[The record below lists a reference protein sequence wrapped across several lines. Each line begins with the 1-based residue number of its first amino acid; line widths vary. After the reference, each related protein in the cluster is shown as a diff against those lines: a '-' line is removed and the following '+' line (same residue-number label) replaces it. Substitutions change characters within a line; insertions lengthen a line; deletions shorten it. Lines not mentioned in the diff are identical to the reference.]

1 MKKIL
6 LSIIIVLLL
15 CSVNIIAQQKV
26 VLRQDGS
33 IEYLNKGNNEVI
45 PLSKVPTE
53 YALRKKSGS
62 NSIMDV
68 DDTLGYGHLFP
79 PNGTNFGFHGLDRM
93 VMWFKAPAD
102 MIIHSAGFNTYP
114 DANLYNQECRLKLVR
129 FAWDM
134 DSINTQAAPEYL
146 GYYELN
152 SGGLAYP
159 WTAYLDDS
167 DICGDWISNNGK
179 TSPFG
184 HDIWSNDSL
193 GLSWGVSVKPDD
205 DLPTTEYQ

>member
-79 PNGTNFGFHGLDRM
+79 PNGTNFGFHG
-93 VMWFKAPAD
+93 
-102 MIIHSAGFNTYP
+102 
-114 DANLYNQECRLKLVR
+114 
-129 FAWDM
+129 
-134 DSINTQAAPEYL
+134 
-146 GYYELN
+146 
-152 SGGLAYP
+152 
-159 WTAYLDDS
+159 
-167 DICGDWISNNGK
+167 
-179 TSPFG
+179 
-184 HDIWSNDSL
+184 
-193 GLSWGVSVKPDD
+193 
-205 DLPTTEYQ
+205 

>member
-6 LSIIIVLLL
+6 LPIIIVLFL

-53 YALRKKSGS
+53 YALRKTSGW

-68 DDTLGYGHLFP
+68 DDTLGYGHLFL
-79 PNGTNFGFHGLDRM
+79 PNGTNFGFHGYDRM

-114 DANLYNQECRLKLVR
+114 DANPYNQECRLKLVR
-129 FAWDM
+129 FAW
-134 DSINTQAAPEYL
+134 
-146 GYYELN
+146 G
-152 SGGLAYP
+152 
-159 WTAYLDDS
+159 
-167 DICGDWISNNGK
+167 
-179 TSPFG
+179 TSSSPVIL
-184 HDIWSNDSL
+184 H
-193 GLSWGVSVKPDD
+193 
-205 DLPTTEYQ
+205 YA